1 MKLYRISLKY
11 KNEFVWGGFSL
22 FVLFTFF
29 SILDFEFL
37 ISVQIGFK
45 GQSKTLGPKWGT
57 QLGVPIW
64 VL

>member
-1 MKLYRISLKY
+1 MNSSEVDSVY
-11 KNEFVWGGFSL
+11 L
-22 FVLFTFF
+22 FYLPFF